1 MKNDEL
7 AKLRTDYTGD
17 PLAPEAMAA
26 DPLDELRQWLA
37 VAKGYP
43 VEDANAATLC
53 TVDAEGM
60 PRGRMVL
67 LKSVDDGLVF
77 FTNYESD
84 KARECDAAGRCSLV
98 FFWQPLGR
106 QVRVEGA
113 VARVSADASDA
124 YFAQRPRLSQLGAW
138 ASDQSRPVPDRLA
151 LERRLSEAGQRFPD
165 AVPRPPH
172 WGGFRVTPTRVEFW
186 QGHPGRLHDRV
197 VYDGAGAKWTKK
209 RLAP

>member
-7 AKLRTDYTGD
+7 AKLRTDYTGEPLNAATMSED
-17 PLAPEAMAA
+17 PLE
-26 DPLDELRQWLA
+26 ELRQWLA
-37 VAKGYP
+37 VARAYP

-53 TVDAEGM
+53 TVDASGM

-84 KARECDAAGRCSLV
+84 KARECEAAGRCSLV

-106 QVRVEGA
+106 QVRVEGT
-113 VARVSADASDA
+113 VARVSSEDSDA

-138 ASDQSRPVPDRLA
+138 ASDQSRPVPDRAA
-151 LERRLSEAGQRFPD
+151 LEAGLENAAHRFPD
-165 AVPRPPH
+165 LVPRPPH
-172 WGGFRVTPTRVEFW
+172 WGGYRVTPSRIEFW

-197 VYDGAGAKWTKK
+197 VYDRDETWTKR